1 MYVVFEAK
9 GFQWATDVK
18 SRIKLPRMDN
28 KVGEKITFGK
38 VLLVK
43 NKEIMI
49 GQPYLEGVK
58 IEAVVIGHGRDRKI
72 IVYKYRRRN
81 RYRKTRGH
89 KQQYTEIE
97 IKDVILK
104 KESKARKASGVKKE
118 DKAKKESKV
127 KKSPKKKE
135 LKPKKKKVVVLDKG
149 EKQEKKETKK
159 KTKKKTKKSTVVDKD
174 KKTKESKKK
183 KEG

>member
-28 KVGEKITFGK
+28 KVGEKITFDK

-43 NKEIMI
+43 NEEIMI

-97 IKDVILK
+97 IKDIILK

-127 KKSPKKKE
+127 KKEKSPKKKE

-149 EKQEKKETKK
+149 KKQEKKE
-159 KTKKKTKKSTVVDKD
+159 TKKKTKKSTVVDKD

-183 KEG
+183 KER

>member
-28 KVGEKITFGK
+28 KVGEKITFDK

-97 IKDVILK
+97 IKDIILK

-118 DKAKKESKV
+118 DKAKEESKV
-127 KKSPKKKE
+127 KKEKSPKKKE
-135 LKPKKKKVVVLDKG
+135 LKPKKKKDVVLDKG
-149 EKQEKKETKK
+149 KKQEKKE
-159 KTKKKTKKSTVVDKD
+159 TKKKTKKSTVVDKD

>member
-28 KVGEKITFGK
+28 KVGEKITFDK

-43 NKEIMI
+43 NKEIKI
-49 GQPYLEGVK
+49 GQPYLEGVR

-104 KESKARKASGVKKE
+104 KESKARKASGVKEE

-127 KKSPKKKE
+127 KKEKSPKKKE
-135 LKPKKKKVVVLDKG
+135 LKPKKKKDVVLDKG
-149 EKQEKKETKK
+149 KKQEKKETKK
-159 KTKKKTKKSTVVDKD
+159 KTKKSTVVDKS

-183 KEG
+183 G